1 MSRRDQLIRLTE
13 RSGAFCKVLAR
24 FTGLL
29 IIALMIGVVADAMLR
44 GMAGVAIWG
53 VLEISVLLLLALI
66 FFGLPSTLA
75 LRENFRVS
83 IIADAFPKWLG
94 TPIAWTLLAL
104 QLAVIA
110 MLAWFTWRSAI
121 YSFTRQEV
129 AIGMVEIPLWPS
141 RTLVALGFSILV
153 IQTIMLALEFAIKGE
168 HPYAVDL
175 ETEIRDELGE
185 SRL

>member
-1 MSRRDQLIRLTE
+1 MKSRDKLIRFTE
-13 RSGAFCKVLAR
+13 RTGAFCKALAR
-24 FTGLL
+24 FTGIL

-44 GMAGVAIWG
+44 GVADIAIWG

-94 TPIAWTLLAL
+94 TPIAWALLAL

-121 YSFTRQEV
+121 YSFTREEV

-141 RTLVALGFSILV
+141 RTLVALGFTILV
-153 IQTIMLALEFAIKGE
+153 IQTIVLALEFAIKGE
-168 HPYAVDL
+168 HPYALDL

>member
-1 MSRRDQLIRLTE
+1 MSNRDQLIRWTE
-13 RSGAFCKVLAR
+13 RSSAICKSMAR
-24 FTGLL
+24 FTGFL
-29 IIALMIGVVADAMLR
+29 IIAIMFGVVADAMLR

-83 IIADAFPKWLG
+83 IVADTFPKWLD
-94 TPIAWTLLAL
+94 TFVAWILLAL
-104 QLAVIA
+104 QLVVIA
-110 MLAWFTWRSAI
+110 LLAWFTWRSAI
-121 YSFTRQEV
+121 YSFTREEV

-153 IQTIMLALEFAIKGE
+153 IQTIMLAIEFAIKGE

-175 ETEIRDELGE
+175 ETEIRDELGD
-185 SRL
+185 LKL

>member
-1 MSRRDQLIRLTE
+1 MSYRDQLIRCTE
-13 RSGAFCKVLAR
+13 RANAICKSLAR
-24 FTGLL
+24 ITGLL

-44 GMAGVAIWG
+44 GMAGLAIWG
-53 VLEISVLLLLALI
+53 VLEISVLLLLSLI
-66 FFGLPSTLA
+66 YFGLPSTLA

-83 IIADAFPKWLG
+83 ILADTFPKWLSI
-94 TPIAWTLLAL
+94 PVAWILLAL
-104 QLAVIA
+104 QFAVIA

-121 YSFTRQEV
+121 YSFTREEV

-153 IQTIMLALEFAIKGE
+153 IQTIMLAIEFAIKGE

-185 SRL
+185 RRL

>member
-1 MSRRDQLIRLTE
+1 MSSRDQLIRLTE

-83 IIADAFPKWLG
+83 IIADVFPKWLG

-121 YSFTRQEV
+121 YSFTREEV

>member
-1 MSRRDQLIRLTE
+1 MSRHDNLIRFTE
-13 RSGAFCKVLAR
+13 RSGAFCKALAR
-24 FTGLL
+24 FTGIL

-44 GMAGVAIWG
+44 GTAGVAIWG

-94 TPIAWTLLAL
+94 TPIAWALLAL
-104 QLAVIA
+104 QFAVIA

-121 YSFTRQEV
+121 YSFTREEV

-153 IQTIMLALEFAIKGE
+153 IQTIVLALEFAIKGE
-168 HPYAVDL
+168 HPYALDL

-185 SRL
+185 PRL

>member
-1 MSRRDQLIRLTE
+1 MSIRDQLFELTE

-66 FFGLPSTLA
+66 FFGVPSTLA

-83 IIADAFPKWLG
+83 IIADAFPRWLG
-94 TPIAWTLLAL
+94 TPIAWALLAL

-121 YSFTRQEV
+121 YSFTREEV

-185 SRL
+185 PRI

>member
-1 MSRRDQLIRLTE
+1 MSRRDKLIRLSE

-24 FTGLL
+24 FTGIL
-29 IIALMIGVVADAMLR
+29 IILLMMGVVADAMLR

-83 IIADAFPKWLG
+83 IIADDFPKWLAI
-94 TPIAWTLLAL
+94 PIAWALLAL
-104 QLAVIA
+104 QLAVIG

-121 YSFTRQEV
+121 YSFTREEV
-129 AIGMVEIPLWPS
+129 AIGLVEIPLWPS
-141 RTLVALGFSILV
+141 RTLVAMGFTILV
-153 IQTIMLALEFAIKGE
+153 IQTIMLAIEFAVKGE

-185 SRL
+185 PRI

>member
-1 MSRRDQLIRLTE
+1 MSRHDNLIRFTE
-13 RSGAFCKVLAR
+13 RSGVFCKALAR
-24 FTGLL
+24 FTGIL

-104 QLAVIA
+104 QFAVIA

-121 YSFTRQEV
+121 YSFTREEV

-153 IQTIMLALEFAIKGE
+153 IQTIVLALEFAIKGE
-168 HPYAVDL
+168 HPYALDL

-185 SRL
+185 PRL